1 MYICKIVDVPMTFH
15 GKERGKGRTGR
26 ATYIHRDRVRH
37 FSLLN
42 TYPPRESFQEN
53 DMLGLPYIDQALFA
67 NKAACREKEWPLSQ
81 IHGWRV
87 TYGLAGYDKLPFS
100 IQESISI
107 MR

>member
-1 MYICKIVDVPMTFH
+1 
-15 GKERGKGRTGR
+15 
-26 ATYIHRDRVRH
+26 
-37 FSLLN
+37 
-42 TYPPRESFQEN
+42 
-53 DMLGLPYIDQALFA
+53 MLGLPYIDQALFA